1 MKMIT
6 YQHTG
11 CNESSDAEGNLIVVN
26 GNIKKDLKILLTLY
40 LMKLGKEEQTK
51 PKASRKK
58 ETKQIRVQINKV
70 ENGKTEKI

>member
-11 CNESSDAEGNLIVVN
+11 CNESRGAEGNLIVVN
-26 GNIKKDLKILLTLY
+26 GNIKKEDLKILLTLY

-51 PKASRKK
+51 PKARRKEIIK
-58 ETKQIRVQINKV
+58 IRADINEIDK
-70 ENGKTEKI
+70 